1 MHAGRTFLE
10 DLALALC
17 VAAVTS
23 VLFQRLRLPA
33 VLGYLLAG
41 VIVGPHLHVVPL
53 FASRE
58 RIEELSQLGVT
69 LVMFSVGLEF
79 TVGRLVKTLPTAG
92 LTALVQMGTM
102 MTLGFLTARALGWT
116 PRECLFTGAMLAV
129 SSTMIVARVFSDQG
143 VRGRVADLVFGVL
156 VVEDL
161 VAVVLL
167 ALLTGLTSGA
177 GLPLGALGGTV
188 GRLGFF
194 LAAMLVVGYL
204 AVPRAIRAVVRLGS
218 SETLLVASV
227 GVCFALSLVAE
238 KAGYSVALGAFVAG
252 SLVAESGE
260 GHRIERLVAFLRF
273 DDIDAHVVERCHRV
287 LDLLGGHLVRGLHGI
302 EFVDGDVAARLA

>member
-41 VIVGPHLHVVPL
+41 VIVGPHLRIVPL

-92 LTALVQMGTM
+92 LTRCY
-102 MTLGFLTARALGWT
+102 RASD
-116 PRECLFTGAMLAV
+116 
-129 SSTMIVARVFSDQG
+129 SSG
-143 VRGRVADLVFGVL
+143 
-156 VVEDL
+156 
-161 VAVVLL
+161 
-167 ALLTGLTSGA
+167 
-177 GLPLGALGGTV
+177 
-188 GRLGFF
+188 
-194 LAAMLVVGYL
+194 
-204 AVPRAIRAVVRLGS
+204 
-218 SETLLVASV
+218 
-227 GVCFALSLVAE
+227 
-238 KAGYSVALGAFVAG
+238 SVALQA
-252 SLVAESGE
+252 
-260 GHRIERLVAFLRF
+260 
-273 DDIDAHVVERCHRV
+273 
-287 LDLLGGHLVRGLHGI
+287 
-302 EFVDGDVAARLA
+302 GDVLALSGTQDAVEAARAHLHHGAPTLSTVATEG